1 MRCRPNAQRLTICC
15 ATHDAKKLKIAL
27 VRGRYNP
34 YGGAERFVARAM
46 AALSAGDAEVA
57 ADVTVLAREWVAD
70 ASDAGAGDA
79 APVRFVRCDPFYLGS
94 VWRDASFARAVRL
107 ALARERFDLVQ
118 SHERIA
124 GLPVYR
130 AGDGVHAAWLAR
142 RTARLGPLARMAIAL
157 NPHHRYLLAV
167 ERAMFEHPALAA
179 VICNSDMVR
188 REILARFAVSPD
200 KLVLIRNGVD
210 LQRFHP
216 AARMQHRAATRAR
229 LSISADAPVFVLV
242 GSGFERKGVADA
254 LTALQG
260 VDAAACLI
268 VVGDDKRRARYEAQ
282 AARLGVA
289 ARVRFVGAQA
299 DPLPCYAAADVFVLP
314 TLYDPFPNAALEA
327 LACGLPVATTD
338 ACGAS
343 ELIAPNRNGW
353 VVPAGDVPALT
364 HALREAAA
372 MTCEPD
378 KAAQWSRAA
387 HAAAEPWSMDALSTA
402 LLALYRRVLG
412 APSPR

>member
-1 MRCRPNAQRLTICC
+1 MT
-15 ATHDAKKLKIAL
+15 
-27 VRGRYNP
+27 
-34 YGGAERFVARAM
+34 
-46 AALSAGDAEVA
+46 ALSAEDAEVA
-57 ADVTVLAREWVAD
+57 VLAREWVAD
-70 ASDAGAGDA
+70 ASDSRAGYA

-94 VWRDASFARAVRL
+94 VWRDASFARAVRQ
-107 ALARERFDLVQ
+107 ALAREHFDLVQ

-124 GLPVYR
+124 GLAIYR
-130 AGDGVHAAWLAR
+130 AGDGVHAAWLER
-142 RTARLGPLARMAIAL
+142 RTARLAPLARIGIAL
-157 NPHHRYLLAV
+157 NPHHRYLLAA

-179 VICNSDMVR
+179 VICNSNMVR

-216 AARMQHRAATRAR
+216 AVCSQHRAAMRAR
-229 LSISADAPVFVLV
+229 LSIAADAPVFVLV

-254 LTALQG
+254 LSALQA
-260 VDAAACLI
+260 VDASACLV

-289 ARVRFVGAQA
+289 ARVRFVGAMA
-299 DPLPCYAAADVFVLP
+299 DPLPCYGAADVFVLP

-327 LACGLPVATTD
+327 LACGLPLVTTD

-353 VVPAGDVPALT
+353 IVPAGDVPALT
-364 HALREAAA
+364 GALREAAA
-372 MTCEPD
+372 LTGERD
-378 KAAQWSRAA
+378 EAALWSRAA
-387 HAAAEPWSMDALSTA
+387 RSAAEPWGMDTLSTA
-402 LLALYRRVLG
+402 LLALYRKVLDTR
-412 APSPR
+412 SSC